1 MILEIGENE
10 TGVVVTDSK
19 DFYLEMNE
27 FTIMR

>member
-19 DFYLEMNE
+19 DFSLEMNE